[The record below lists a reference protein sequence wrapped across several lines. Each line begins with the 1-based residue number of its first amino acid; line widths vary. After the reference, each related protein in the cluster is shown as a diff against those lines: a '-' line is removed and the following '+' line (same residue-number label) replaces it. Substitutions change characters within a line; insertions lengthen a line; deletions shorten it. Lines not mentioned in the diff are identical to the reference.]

1 MASCVMDTNIMDT
14 CSLDKSA
21 WVTQLESPKGV
32 KEEVQQ
38 ARMVN

>member
-1 MASCVMDTNIMDT
+1 MRHGYKHYGYIQHCSIDT
-14 CSLDKSA
+14 SA